1 MPLIH
6 SSNIL
11 LSVCAE
17 VSQTHLHQTHGRGLW
32 RHSLLSPEQPF
43 DKLSGDAIIDADM
56 GTHWLGTDE
65 LQPLSQTQF
74 TLFFVLLSFI
84 GIQT

>member
-1 MPLIH
+1 MEMPLVH

-17 VSQTHLHQTHGRGLW
+17 VYQTHLHQTRGKDLW

-43 DKLSGDAIIDADM
+43 DRPSGDAIIDADM
-56 GTHWLGTDE
+56 GNHWLGTDE

-74 TLFFVLLSFI
+74 ILFFVF
-84 GIQT
+84 

>member
-1 MPLIH
+1 MPLFH

-17 VSQTHLHQTHGRGLW
+17 VSRTRLHQTHGKGLC
-32 RHSLLSPEQPF
+32 RHSLLSPEPPF
-43 DKLSGDAIIDADM
+43 DKLSGDAIMDADM
-56 GTHWLGTDE
+56 GNHWLGTDE

-74 TLFFVLLSFI
+74 ILFFIF
-84 GIQT
+84 